1 MAIEDTTKKAS
12 VRILKELAKLND
24 KVSARTTY
32 QQAFDILMEHW
43 DLELSL
49 VNDKETTTC
58 CIYRDGTIVYTFD
71 WKKSEV
77 YDIKDCDW
85 DWSYVYKLVLEQCI
99 KDKLY
104 KRPKISKRELN
115 RIAKEKAE
123 AEKAAAKA
131 AAKTTK
137 DEAKPK
143 RKKKTV

>member
-12 VRILKELAKLND
+12 VCILKELAKLND

-32 QQAFDILMEHW
+32 QQAFDILMEYW

-49 VNDKETTTC
+49 VNDKETTIC
-58 CIYRDGTIVYTFD
+58 CIYRDGVVVHTFD

-77 YDIKDCDW
+77 YDIKDYDW

-104 KRPKISKRELN
+104 KRPKVSKRELN
-115 RIAKEKAE
+115 RLAKEKAE
-123 AEKAAAKA
+123 AEKATAKA
-131 AAKTTK
+131 VAKITK
-137 DEAKPK
+137 AEDKPK
-143 RKKKTV
+143 RKKKAV

>member
-49 VNDKETTTC
+49 ANDKDITTC
-58 CIYRDGTIVYTFD
+58 CIYRDGIVVYTFD

-104 KRPKISKRELN
+104 KRPKIGKRELN
-115 RIAKEKAE
+115 RIAKE
-123 AEKAAAKA
+123 AKIVS
-131 AAKTTK
+131 KT
-137 DEAKPK
+137 EVKPK
-143 RKKKTV
+143 RKNKAV

>member
-1 MAIEDTTKKAS
+1 MQQEKYAKKAS

-32 QQAFDILMEHW
+32 QQAFDILMERW

-49 VNDKETTTC
+49 ANDKETTTC
-58 CIYRDGTIVYTFD
+58 CIYRDGTVVHTFD

-85 DWSYVYKLVLEQCI
+85 DWNYVYKLVLEQCI

-104 KRPKISKRELN
+104 KRPKVSKRELN

-131 AAKTTK
+131 AAKAVK
-137 DEAKPK
+137 AEGKLK
-143 RKKKTV
+143 RKNKAV